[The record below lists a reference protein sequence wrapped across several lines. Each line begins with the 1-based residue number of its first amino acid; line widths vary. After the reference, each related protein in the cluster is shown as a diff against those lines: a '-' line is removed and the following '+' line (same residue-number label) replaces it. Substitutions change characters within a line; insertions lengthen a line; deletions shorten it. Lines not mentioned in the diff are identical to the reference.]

1 MQEIS
6 MTAHD
11 LYRVV
16 HVTDVLA
23 KILSAKKSSG
33 LGETYSESCSESIV
47 SY

>member
-16 HVTDVLA
+16 HVTDVLQKLFA
-23 KILSAKKSSG
+23 AGREG
-33 LGETYSESCSESIV
+33 LK
-47 SY
+47 